1 MTATASVALESL
13 PVIDLSPLGEGP
25 EGLAHVAAEIGRAC
39 RTIGFFYIRD
49 HGISH
54 AMLEDIYARS
64 AAFFA
69 LPLAQKSALTIA
81 NSMNNR
87 GYAGMESESLD
98 PSKLSDAKEAFNIG
112 RDPEPGEVTDPAMPS
127 VGRNQWPDLP
137 GFRAAMLGYYGAM
150 RRLSERIHTAFAL
163 DLGLP
168 PGFFADK
175 VDRPLATLRL
185 LRYPPHPGI
194 FDGSRY
200 GAGAHTD
207 YGNLTLLSQDAV
219 GGLEVRTR
227 AGQWVSAPPIPDT
240 YVCNIGDCLMR
251 WSNDVYVST
260 PHRVA
265 NISGRERYS
274 VAFFFD
280 PNPDAVIE
288 CLPTCQSPDRPARYP
303 PVTTAQY
310 LTERL
315 DATYAFRKDR

>member
-1 MTATASVALESL
+1 MNATASVAAEAL
-13 PVIDLSPLGEGP
+13 PVIDLSPLWEGP

-49 HGISH
+49 HGIPQ
-54 AMLEDIYARS
+54 AMLDQVYARS

-69 LPLAQKSALTIA
+69 LPLEQKSALTIS

-112 RDPEPGEVTDPAMPS
+112 RDPAPGEVADPAMPS
-127 VGRNQWPDLP
+127 VGRNQWPELP
-137 GFRAAMLGYYGAM
+137 GFRETMLAYYEAL
-150 RRLSERIHTAFAL
+150 RRLSERIHAAFAL

-168 PGFFADK
+168 TDYFVDK

-207 YGNLTLLSQDAV
+207 YGNLTLLSQDQV

-227 AGQWVSAPPIPDT
+227 GGEWLPATPVPGTFI
-240 YVCNIGDCLMR
+240 CNIGDCLMR

-260 PHRVA
+260 PHRVT

-280 PNPDAVIE
+280 PNPDAIVA
-288 CLPTCQSPDRPARYP
+288 CLPSCESTERPARYP
-303 PVTTAQY
+303 PITAARY

-315 DATYAFRKDR
+315 DATYAFRKEP